1 MLRVVGPQQ
10 DQLAHGGVPFP
21 LDILTTE
28 VAQLSDDDIDEDVE
42 IVGVEQLVA
51 VFVLLVKILSLFNY
65 IPLHYQGFKISL
77 GKRNNII
84 FFGSLLTTFEVSS
97 FLHS

>member
-21 LDILTTE
+21 FDVLTTE

-51 VFVLLVKILSLFNY
+51 VFVLLVKIWACF
-65 IPLHYQGFKISL
+65 
-77 GKRNNII
+77 II
-84 FFGSLLTTFEVSS
+84 FHYIIRDLKLA
-97 FLHS
+97 